1 MAFLLSA
8 VLVFSFLLI
17 SFDNDHFR
25 FILSLHNAA
34 ENLFFLYL
42 SVKAYIS
49 ESLQL
54 FKELISI
61 IYIQNYSMKILHPPI
76 IHKFIA

>member
-1 MAFLLSA
+1 MTFLLSA
-8 VLVFSFLLI
+8 VPVFSFLLI

-34 ENLFFLYL
+34 ENLFVLYL
-42 SVKAYIS
+42 SVKACIS
-49 ESLQL
+49 GFLHF
-54 FKELISI
+54 FKKLISI
-61 IYIQNYSMKILHPPI
+61 IHIQNYSMEILHPPV